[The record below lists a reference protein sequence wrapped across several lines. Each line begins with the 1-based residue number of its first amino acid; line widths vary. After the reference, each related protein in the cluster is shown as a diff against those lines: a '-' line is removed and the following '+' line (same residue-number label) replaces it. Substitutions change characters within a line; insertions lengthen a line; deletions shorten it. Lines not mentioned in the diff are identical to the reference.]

1 MSALTG
7 NPARRARGYIPLRL
21 VTHRRSAVS
30 VAAQSVYNAASGVAD
45 SGEQSEA
52 LFGPKLAAIS
62 QIWALVHESCEVGGE
77 SVQAEPISLA
87 AAERATDF
95 VRALPED
102 VSLPEF
108 AWDPDGSISLD
119 WIQSRHR
126 LLSVSVGEGYR
137 LPYAWLDGADQG
149 HGVVTFDGETVPARI
164 LEDIRRIMQ
173 RGSAAVRPT

>member
-1 MSALTG
+1 MSAVTAG
-7 NPARRARGYIPLRL
+7 AL
-21 VTHRRSAVS
+21 VHPSTYPGFQLVAQGTSAVS
-30 VAAQSVYNAASGVAD
+30 SAAQAVREAVFKAVNF
-45 SGEQSEA
+45 GERSET
-52 LFGPKLAAIS
+52 LFGAKRAAIS
-62 QIWALVHESCEVGGE
+62 QIWALVHESREVGGE
-77 SVQAEPISLA
+77 SVEAEPISLA

-95 VRALPED
+95 VRALPEG

-149 HGVVTFDGETVPARI
+149 HGVVTFDGETVPVRI

-173 RGSAAVRPT
+173 GGSAAVRLT